1 MKSKKDK
8 PGKKIAIGKPLAKS
22 SNLFPVVGIG
32 ASAGGLDAF
41 KKLLKAIPED
51 SGMAY
56 VLVQHLDPKHESM
69 LPELLQKVTNIPVIE
84 ISDDIKVV
92 PDHIYIIPS
101 NKMLIS
107 NDGKL
112 ELTPRPDKN
121 KNERNLPIDLFFTS
135 LAEVHQSHAI
145 GVVLSGT
152 ASDGTMGLKA
162 IKDHGGITFAQD
174 EESAAYEGMPHSAAQ
189 AGVVDFILPPDKIPQ
204 KLLEVVNIITTN
216 GNGLDE
222 KNLLQ
227 QDEDV
232 FKQILS
238 LLRIRK
244 GTDFT
249 YYKQTTIRRRILRR
263 MAINKTGELTAY
275 LKLLRENKIEQD
287 VLYQDLLIPV
297 TGFFRDPKT
306 FDNLCEYVIPNIIK
320 NKTAGEPIRFWVAGC
335 STGEEAYSIAIC
347 LKEFLGDSSLPF
359 GEGLGGAVQIFAT
372 DISEPAIAKARAGIF
387 TKSDI
392 EGISPQRLKDF
403 FTKTNGNY
411 QANKSIRDICVF
423 AVHNFLKDPPFG
435 KMDFISCRNV
445 LIYMEPYLQKRALN
459 TFHYSLNPKGFL
471 LLGKSETTSG
481 VPDLYA
487 SVGKTDK
494 LFTRK
499 DMPGRFLPIA
509 SQRIEQS
516 FTAINAN
523 PKTLNIK
530 TDFQK
535 TADDILLGRYTPAGV
550 VVNEAMDIVHFRGNT
565 SNYLQQSPGKPSHNL
580 LKMAKEGLAFEL
592 RNILHKTK
600 KQKAPV
606 IKENIPVHINGVLQ
620 NIAIEALQLPDTIEP
635 HYLVLFHDRTFIS
648 NSKFQISNS
657 KKTSKVKNDE
667 KDLRIQ
673 QLEKE
678 LAQSR
683 EDMRSITE
691 DQEAANEEL
700 QSANEELLSSSE
712 ELQSLNEEL
721 ETGKEEL
728 QSTNEEL
735 MVVNQEMISLN
746 EQITAARDY
755 SEAIIVNIREP
766 LLVMDKDLRIKTAN
780 KAFYKTFGVN
790 EAETEGS
797 LIYNLGNKQ
806 WDIPEL
812 RKLLEKILPEKS
824 VFNDFEVT
832 HAFSNIGERVM
843 LLNAREVISKNSSE
857 KLILLS
863 IEDITEKVIAR
874 REIETSEK
882 RYSMIFMQSPFAFAV
897 LKGKDMVI
905 SLANDSVKEIWGK
918 GENIEGKALL
928 QVLPEIKDGPVP
940 ALLDKVYS
948 TGTPYHGYELLVP
961 IQRNGKLEDVYFNF
975 AYQPY
980 LEADGTVSGITIIA
994 YEVTNEVIL
1003 QKKIEESEKRF
1014 RLMAELMPQKVWT
1027 ADAAGNKNYFNQTL
1041 LDYAGMSFEELMGT
1055 GWEKIMHPEDWEKNK
1070 KQWQESLSTGKDYVL
1085 ENRLRRKDGKY
1096 LWHLTRAVAIKD
1108 EDGKIKMWVGS
1119 KTEIQEQQE
1128 QKEEL
1133 EKFVAKRTS
1142 ELQEA
1147 NKELEKKNQELFI
1160 TREKLMSEYSRSLI
1174 EASLDPLIT
1183 INPEGMITDINQA
1196 AVNITGLSREDITG
1210 SDFFTYFTDEEKA
1223 KQLHADVFTKMFVTD
1238 FPLTIRN
1245 DKHTEVLFNG
1255 SVYKNDKG
1263 KVIGAVLV
1271 ARDITELKRIEKELT
1286 EAKVFAE
1293 LATVMAE
1300 DAKSKAESA
1309 MQAKQQFLSN
1319 MSHEIRTPMNAII
1332 GFTKVILKTELTAK
1346 QKEYLTAIKL
1356 SGDALIVL
1364 INDILDLAK
1373 VDAGKMLFELIPFKM
1388 ALSIS
1393 AMLHLFETKIQEK
1406 NLKLEVEIDKK
1417 IPEVLL
1423 GDPVRLHQI
1432 IINLVSNAV
1441 KFTSTGK
1448 ITVSVQLLDE
1458 DEEYVTI
1465 EFTVTDTG
1473 IGISPDKIEK
1483 IFENFQQASSG
1494 TSRLYGGTG
1503 LGLAIVKQLVESQG
1517 GKIFVKSKIDEG
1529 SVFSFTLCFQKTNDA
1544 AEFETIA
1551 EEVNNEPKNIKV
1563 LVVEDIALNQL
1574 LMKTLL
1580 DDFGFERDVAD
1591 NGRIA
1596 IEKLKSKTYDIILMD
1611 LQMPEMNGFETTE
1624 YIRNTMNSKIPI
1636 IALTAD
1642 VTTVDLAKCNA
1653 AGMND
1658 YIAKPIDEKL
1668 LFNKIIGL
1676 VKKPRI
1682 AKAGKVKENGNGHQ
1696 PVLTRTNGPALAGT
1710 DGNDEAGHGNGAK
1723 KKSRCTDMTYLMQ
1736 HTKSNPNLVME
1747 MISLYLVQTPPLV
1760 SAMKQGL
1767 QNEEWSKLYAAV
1779 HKMIPSFSIMGIS
1792 SVYEDMAKKVQE
1804 FARLNEMGLSGS
1816 QQHIEACLPDRQ
1828 EISGLVL
1835 QLATIC
1841 EQACKELDIEFNK
1854 IKNTN
1859 P

>member
-1 MKSKKDK
+1 MKAKKGKSK
-8 PGKKIAIGKPLAKS
+8 AQVVIGKPLEKS
-22 SNLFPVVGIG
+22 ANLFPVVGIG

-41 KKLLKAIPED
+41 KKLLKAIPLD

-56 VLVQHLDPKHESM
+56 VLVQHLDPSHESM
-69 LPELLQKVTNIPVIE
+69 LPELLQKVTKIPVME
-84 ISDDIKVV
+84 IADDIKVL

-101 NKMLIS
+101 NKMMIA
-107 NDGKL
+107 NDGVL
-112 ELTPRPDKN
+112 ELTPRPAKN

-152 ASDGTMGLKA
+152 ASDGTQGLKA

-216 GNGLDE
+216 GNEPDE

-227 QDEDV
+227 PDEDV

-263 MAINKTGELTAY
+263 MAINKTGELAAY
-275 LKLLRENKIEQD
+275 LKLLRENKNEQD

-306 FDNLCEYVIPNIIK
+306 FDNLCESVFPQIIK

-335 STGEEAYSIAIC
+335 STGEEAYSVAIC
-347 LKEFLGDSSLPF
+347 LKEFFEGSSQS
-359 GEGLGGAVQIFAT
+359 GERVQIFAT
-372 DISEPAIAKARAGIF
+372 DISEPAIAKARSGF
-387 TKSDI
+387 YTKNDI
-392 EGISPQRLKDF
+392 EGLSPQRLKEF
-403 FTKTNGNY
+403 FIKTNGNY
-411 QANKSIRDICVF
+411 QANKSIREMCVF

-445 LIYMEPYLQKRALN
+445 LIYMEPYLQKKALN
-459 TFHYSLNPKGFL
+459 TFHYSLNQKGFL
-471 LLGKSETTSG
+471 LLGKSETTGG
-481 VPDLYA
+481 VPELYT
-487 SVGKTDK
+487 SVDKTDK

-499 DMPGRFLPIA
+499 DMPSRFLPTA

-516 FTAINAN
+516 FTAINTDL
-523 PKTLNIK
+523 KIVSIK

-535 TADDILLGRYTPAGV
+535 TADDILLGKYTPAGV

-565 SNYLQQSPGKPSHNL
+565 SNYLEQSQGKPSHNL

-600 KQKAPV
+600 NLPAGRQDKSSV

-620 NIAIEALQLPDTIEP
+620 NITIEALKLPDTIEP
-635 HYLVLFHDRTFIS
+635 HYLVLFHDRTSIP
-648 NSKFQISNS
+648 NSKFKIPNT
-657 KKTSKVKNDE
+657 KKTSKVKKDE
-667 KDLRIQ
+667 KDPRIQ

-678 LAQSR
+678 LALSR

-735 MVVNQEMISLN
+735 TVVNHEMISLN
-746 EQITAARDY
+746 EQVTTARDY
-755 SEAIIVNIREP
+755 AEAIIVNIREP
-766 LLVMDKDLRIKTAN
+766 LLVLDKNLRIKTAN
-780 KAFYKTFGVN
+780 NAFYKTFRVN
-790 EAETEGS
+790 EKETEAV
-797 LIYNLGNKQ
+797 LIYDIGNKQ
-806 WDIPEL
+806 WDIPAL
-812 RKLLEKILPEKS
+812 RTLLEKILPEKS

-832 HAFSNIGERVM
+832 HTFSTIGERVM
-843 LLNAREVISKNSSE
+843 LLNAREVINKNSSE

-863 IEDITEKVIAR
+863 IDDITEKKKAEEILIKSSEHFRYLLKELPAAVYSCDAEGLITFYNDAAVKLWGREPEIGKDRWNGVYKIFKPDGSPLPLENSPMARVIRYGKAIIGE
-874 REIETSEK
+874 EIIIERPDGSRSSVLTNPQPEFSITSEITGAINILFDVTEIRNAELVIK
-882 RYSMIFMQSPFAFAV
+882 RS
-897 LKGKDMVI
+897 
-905 SLANDSVKEIWGK
+905 
-918 GENIEGKALL
+918 
-928 QVLPEIKDGPVP
+928 
-940 ALLDKVYS
+940 
-948 TGTPYHGYELLVP
+948 
-961 IQRNGKLEDVYFNF
+961 
-975 AYQPY
+975 
-980 LEADGTVSGITIIA
+980 
-994 YEVTNEVIL
+994 
-1003 QKKIEESEKRF
+1003 EEQF
-1014 RLMAELMPQKVWT
+1014 RQMAELMPQKVWT
-1027 ADAAGNKNYFNQTL
+1027 SDAEGNKNYFNQTM
-1041 LDYAGMSFEELMGT
+1041 LDYTGKSFEELQGA
-1055 GWEKIMHPEDWEKNK
+1055 GWKNVMHPDDWGKNK
-1070 KQWQESLSTGKDYVL
+1070 REWEESLETGKNYQA
-1085 ENRLRRKDGKY
+1085 ENRLLRKDGKY

-1108 EDGKIKMWVGS
+1108 DDGKIKTWVGS
-1119 KTEIQEQQE
+1119 KTEIHEQIE
-1128 QKEEL
+1128 QKEVL
-1133 EKFVAKRTS
+1133 ENAVLKRTH

-1147 NKELEKKNQELFI
+1147 NKELEQKHQELFI
-1160 TREKLMSEYSRSLI
+1160 AKEKLLTEYSRSLI

-1183 INPEGMITDINQA
+1183 INIEGKISDINQA
-1196 AVNITGLSREDITG
+1196 TVDITGLSREILIG
-1210 SDFFTYFTDEEKA
+1210 SGFFNYFTDQEKSR
-1223 KQLHADVFTKMFVTD
+1223 QLYNEVFTKMIVLD
-1238 FPLTIRN
+1238 FPLTIHN
-1245 DKHTEVLFNG
+1245 AKQTDVLFNG
-1255 SVYKNDKG
+1255 SVYKNYKG

-1271 ARDITELKRIEKELT
+1271 ARDITEIKIVEKELT
-1286 EAKVFAE
+1286 EAKMFAE
-1293 LATVMAE
+1293 LAVGIAE
-1300 DAKSKAESA
+1300 EEKRKAVIA
-1309 MQAKQQFLSN
+1309 MQSKQQFLSN

-1332 GFTKVILKTELTAK
+1332 GFTKVILKTDLTGK
-1346 QKEYLTAIKL
+1346 QKEYLNAIKL

-1373 VDAGKMLFELIPFKM
+1373 VDAGKMTFEQVPFKM

-1406 NLKLEVEIDKK
+1406 NLKLEVEFDSK
-1417 IPEVLL
+1417 IPEVLM
-1423 GDPVRLHQI
+1423 GDPVRLHQV

-1441 KFTSTGK
+1441 KFTTIGK
-1448 ITVSVQLLDE
+1448 ININVQLRDE
-1458 DEEYVTI
+1458 DEENVTI
-1465 EFTVTDTG
+1465 EFIVSDTG
-1473 IGISPDKIEK
+1473 IGIPPSKIET
-1483 IFENFQQASSG
+1483 IFENFQQASSD

-1517 GKIFVKSKIDEG
+1517 GKISVTSKIDEG
-1529 SVFSFTLCFQKTNDA
+1529 SVFNFTLSFKKTN
-1544 AEFETIA
+1544 ETPEIETIT
-1551 EEVNNEPKNIKV
+1551 EEVSKENKNIKV

-1596 IEKLKSKTYDIILMD
+1596 IEKLMAKTYDIILMD

-1642 VTTVDLAKCNA
+1642 VTTVDLEKCNA

-1676 VKKPRI
+1676 VKKPLLSKTDKTNAGLPAHVGLYGNDKVGQGDGRMHN
-1682 AKAGKVKENGNGHQ
+1682 KAGQGNGE
-1696 PVLTRTNGPALAGT
+1696 T
-1710 DGNDEAGHGNGAK
+1710 K
-1723 KKSRCTDMTYLMQ
+1723 KIRCTDMTYLMQ

-1767 QNEEWSKLYAAV
+1767 QDEDWNKLYAAV

-1792 SVYEDMAKKVQE
+1792 EEYENIAKKVQE
-1804 FARLNEMGLSGS
+1804 LARTQKHDAGMREM
-1816 QQHIEACLPDRQ
+1816 
-1828 EISGLVL
+1828 VL
-1835 QLATIC
+1835 QLGDIC
-1841 EQACKELDIEFNK
+1841 EQACIELDIEFNK